1 MSADVSER
9 LAEGETALGTLETYL
24 AACRA
29 LGRPVGGVTAAGVRD
44 AYTAEAGMRLR
55 ALDAD
60 SAALAELARAAEEG
74 VRIEREA
81 LGVLAHAWQ
90 GESGDAAG
98 EFVGRHCAAG
108 AAVAVGLQDAARALR
123 SLRSELGGLVDEKV
137 GAAVDVDS
145 RRSAQHPAW
154 LAEARTVL
162 EGVADKVAVEVVA
175 RQIGPYVDGDIAADL
190 MPAMQAGT
198 DSVAAAYDA
207 ALARLSARSDLDSAW
222 GEPARPPTDPGPRQP
237 LAPAASAQSNPPPAF
252 PTWSAPAPSAPWSAT
267 FPGGFQAGLPDPGAA
282 GGLGGLGGFG
292 GFGGSLS
299 SLVGRIADELG
310 GYAAP
315 PAAVPGRSRT
325 RDKEAAAKDPGEQIS
340 TEHPAAEEDL
350 AAAEKDLVGGTPVPR
365 PDQPPAPSSVPPDL
379 PSVNAP
385 AVVTPPAVSVQPPV
399 SLAVPPLA
407 VPGDLPATPASSAG
421 PPIAPKR
428 LPPTFAAEAPEPV
441 ATTAPADSHKTP
453 CAIAADELPQVG
465 Q

>member
-9 LAEGETALGTLETYL
+9 LAEGEAALGTLETYL

-29 LGRPVGGVTAAGVRD
+29 LGRPVGGVTAADVRD

-81 LGVLAHAWQ
+81 LGVLAHAWR

-222 GEPARPPTDPGPRQP
+222 GEPARPPADPGPRQP
-237 LAPAASAQSNPPPAF
+237 LAPGASAQANPPPAF

-267 FPGGFQAGLPDPGAA
+267 FPGGFQAGLPDPGVA
-282 GGLGGLGGFG
+282 GGLG

-315 PAAVPGRSRT
+315 PAAVPRRSRT
-325 RDKEAAAKDPGEQIS
+325 RDKEVAAKDPDEQIS
-340 TEHPAAEEDL
+340 TDHPAAEE
-350 AAAEKDLVGGTPVPR
+350 DLVGGTPVPR
-365 PDQPPAPSSVPPDL
+365 PDQPPAPPSVPPDL

-399 SLAVPPLA
+399 SLVAPPLA
-407 VPGDLPATPASSAG
+407 VPGDMPATPASPAV
-421 PPIAPKR
+421 PLIAPKR

-441 ATTAPADSHKTP
+441 ATTAPADPHKTP